1 MFAPMTNE
9 RREALWWIGGACL
22 VALLL
27 GGWLFLTAPP
37 FDELATRYSVL

>member
-1 MFAPMTNE
+1 MTSE
-9 RREALWWIGGACL
+9 RREALWWIGGACV

-27 GGWLFLTAPP
+27 GGWLLFTAPP